1 MVVMKR
7 FAPVVLVALAAASS
21 ASAKG
26 GAQAHLLRPL
36 PTRATPGMLITVRW
50 KVDVPGESGYRVGLS
65 AVGMFVRLVGPGGAS
80 TVAAARENVGPP
92 YSARIRVPKGG
103 IRLVRFG
110 VAGTTPFYFPLE

>member
-65 AVGMFVRLVGPGGAS
+65 AVGMFVAPRRARRCFDRRGGERERR
-80 TVAAARENVGPP
+80 AALQRSDSCPQG
-92 YSARIRVPKGG
+92 
-103 IRLVRFG
+103 
-110 VAGTTPFYFPLE
+110 

>member
-36 PTRATPGMLITVRW
+36 PTRATP
-50 KVDVPGESGYRVGLS
+50 EC
-65 AVGMFVRLVGPGGAS
+65 
-80 TVAAARENVGPP
+80 
-92 YSARIRVPKGG
+92 
-103 IRLVRFG
+103 
-110 VAGTTPFYFPLE
+110 